1 MADAI
6 LFYRQNGQHGSIA
19 SLPDDQK
26 LTFEF
31 PDNVL
36 EGIQDVYQ
44 NNIIDLPVPISDG
57 TRRINKQ
64 ENGLT
69 RKEITI
75 NGIFKNPDI
84 DDDVKKLE
92 IIRGTLQ
99 VTDEFPF
106 GVVGFDSPNAE
117 RFSLDPED
125 GNSPSEQGFTVKQTT
140 IGFVG
145 QKKTRYAF
153 QVTLSFGGTVVLPSI

>member
-1 MADAI
+1 MVDAT
-6 LFYRQNGQHGSIA
+6 LFYRKNGQHGNIS
-19 SLPDDQK
+19 SLPSNQK
-26 LTFEF
+26 LVFTF

-69 RKEITI
+69 QKTITI

-106 GVVGFDSPNAE
+106 
-117 RFSLDPED
+117 FSR
-125 GNSPSEQGFTVKQTT
+125 
-140 IGFVG
+140 
-145 QKKTRYAF
+145 RYA
-153 QVTLSFGGTVVLPSI
+153 QNSI

>member
-1 MADAI
+1 MLVLDNLGGASEYLSGVGETLRTNPFSMEGLKAAAI
-6 LFYRQNGQHGSIA
+6 PATQGGMDLAIA
-19 SLPDDQK
+19 
-26 LTFEF
+26 E
-31 PDNVL
+31 
-36 EGIQDVYQ
+36 
-44 NNIIDLPVPISDG
+44 

-69 RKEITI
+69 QKTITI

-99 VTDEFPF
+99 VTDQFPF

-153 QVTLSFGGTVVLPSI
+153 QITLSFGGTVVLPTV